1 MYRSR
6 NKVAMHNAID
16 DSGFCSQ
23 PRGVKPWMH
32 ISEEMRITRCVF
44 LAFACRREKMLL
56 CTCLYNDGMEQPGVK
71 QPQPYHFLTIPMPSS
86 IELQHHAQ
94 HFFSPSYTSQHV
106 SSPHISIPCNH
117 PMTAQSHSQSPVRT
131 AFPDTRVDASFTR
144 RVACVC
150 ATLGRFL
157 GCVSWLAVAEVELC
171 GLDQVDG
178 YGQEDRGLGGG
189 CGT

>member
-1 MYRSR
+1 MYCSH

-16 DSGFCSQ
+16 DSGVCSQ

-32 ISEEMRITRCVF
+32 ISEELRNHALRVSC
-44 LAFACRREKMLL
+44 FAMHILVQRWDNQARNNHSPTISL
-56 CTCLYNDGMEQPGVK
+56 TCHTLDLPARATTSRTT
-71 QPQPYHFLTIPMPSS
+71 L
-86 IELQHHAQ
+86 
-94 HFFSPSYTSQHV
+94 FSPSYTSQHGHP
-106 SSPHISIPCNH
+106 SPHISIPCNH

-157 GCVSWLAVAEVELC
+157 GCVPWLVVAEVELC

-178 YGQEDRGLGGG
+178 YGQEDWGLGGG